1 MLKDLPPLLDQQ
13 PTVWDEKL
21 HWDVMLE
28 EKNWPQNIVE
38 MIEKDTNHKTDGFSP
53 WSIPIFPFLSFLV
66 ATSAIRLKRAFQC
79 SFPCQIIY
87 WWNLFWH
94 RSIVCCSL
102 FTGEDDALL
111 PNRTSSWRPLR
122 FVFFVFFILQEKMIT
137 CVWNI
142 IGAGFW
148 QAGLTLT
155 WTIPLSVTTYD
166 ILFPFSFAFFFPFI
180 NCWKDQ
186 IWNRIDSKYVF
197 KLTSS
202 SSFFFLSLTFWASLA
217 SMVFGF
223 LSFSSSS

>member
-1 MLKDLPPLLDQQ
+1 MLKDLPTPLDQQ
-13 PTVWDEKL
+13 PTVSDEKL
-21 HWDVMLE
+21 HWNVMLE

-79 SFPCQIIY
+79 FSLSNYLLMKPFLASLHCLLQLVHWRGWCSSAKQNQLLTPSSLRLLRLLHSAGKNV
-87 WWNLFWH
+87 NLCLKHNW
-94 RSIVCCSL
+94 S
-102 FTGEDDALL
+102 
-111 PNRTSSWRPLR
+111 
-122 FVFFVFFILQEKMIT
+122 
-137 CVWNI
+137 
-142 IGAGFW
+142 FW

>member
-13 PTVWDEKL
+13 PTVSDEKL

-66 ATSAIRLKRAFQC
+66 ATSAIRLKRASNYLLLKPFLASLHCLLQLVHWRGWC
-79 SFPCQIIY
+79 SSAKQNQLLTPSSLRLLRLLHSAGKND
-87 WWNLFWH
+87 NLCLKHNW
-94 RSIVCCSL
+94 S
-102 FTGEDDALL
+102 
-111 PNRTSSWRPLR
+111 
-122 FVFFVFFILQEKMIT
+122 
-137 CVWNI
+137 
-142 IGAGFW
+142 FW

-186 IWNRIDSKYVF
+186 IWNLIDSKYVF